1 MERKN
6 AEFLEVTIAGVP
18 LRLKSSHEPET
29 FQRLVDQVDSKVQEI
44 LKLSKS
50 SSVLNAAILTA
61 LNFADE
67 LLIMKQ
73 QTQNQLNHLESLVQ
87 SAMTDL
93 EASRISQTGL
103 DS

>member
-6 AEFLEVTIAGVP
+6 ADLMEVMIAGVP
-18 LRLKSSHEPET
+18 LRLKTSHDAAVV
-29 FQRLVDQVDSKVQEI
+29 QALVQQVDAKISEI

-67 LLIMKQ
+67 LLVMKQ

-87 SAMTDL
+87 SAMSDL